1 MKIYSISL
9 VIKDMQIKIKM
20 RFHHIPTRMATIK
33 KKKTKNKKLTIPR
46 VDKDLE

>member
-20 RFHHIPTRMATIK
+20 RFHHTPTRMATIK
-33 KKKTKNKKLTIPR
+33 KKKQNKTLTIPR

>member
-20 RFHHIPTRMATIK
+20 RFHHTPTRMATIK
-33 KKKTKNKKLTIPR
+33 KKNKKLTIPR

>member
-20 RFHHIPTRMATIK
+20 RFHHTPTRMATI
-33 KKKTKNKKLTIPR
+33 KKTKNKKLTIPR